1 MSLLST
7 VYRLPSTLLVHL
19 RTPLYRNGYALL
31 LSAAASSGL
40 GMVYWLLAA
49 HFYPAAT
56 VGLNAAAIAA
66 LMLLSG
72 LSQFSLNS
80 ALVRF
85 LPEAGGRAH
94 RFVGFT
100 YLVSLAIAAALG
112 LLFSRGLAWWAPALR
127 SFLEPPI
134 AVLLFTLSIMVWSI
148 FALQDS
154 VLTGLRQTAWVPVE
168 NVLVA
173 VGKIV
178 LLWLFATP
186 FPVYG
191 LFAAWIIPAAVSLLP
206 VNLLLFWRLIPQHAQ
221 NRAGRYRPRL
231 AAELIRY
238 LLGNY
243 VGVLFFLAA
252 TTLLPLLVTNLA
264 GASAN
269 AYFSMP
275 WLIATALQL
284 IAVNLTTSLTVEV
297 THDEQKL
304 SVYCYRIF
312 VQGVRILAP
321 LVLLLL
327 IASTPILRSFGDAY
341 AAEGATLLRLLALAA
356 LPNLLVML
364 YISLARIQNRA
375 GDVMLVQG
383 ALCLLLLGLSYW
395 WLPVYGIKSVGFAAL
410 ISQGVVAALILLTRL
425 RPILSQGR
433 LLNRSNRDGNR

>member
-1 MSLLST
+1 MSILT
-7 VYRLPSTLLVHL
+7 AVYRLPSTVLAHL
-19 RTPLYRNGYALL
+19 RIPLYRNGYALL
-31 LSAAASSGL
+31 LSAGASSGL

-49 HFYPAAT
+49 HFYPVAT

-85 LPEAGGRAH
+85 LPEAGGRAR
-94 RFVGFT
+94 RFVGAT
-100 YLVSLAIAAALG
+100 YLVSMAMAVLLG
-112 LLFSRGLAWWAPALR
+112 LIFSRGVVWWSPALH
-127 SFLEPPI
+127 SFLEPPG
-134 AVLLFTLSIMVWSI
+134 ATLLFTLSIMVWSI

-154 VLTGLRQTAWVPVE
+154 VLTGLRQTTWVPIE

-173 VGKIV
+173 VAKIV
-178 LLWLFATP
+178 LLWLFATV
-186 FPVYG
+186 FPRYG
-191 LFAAWIIPAAVSLLP
+191 LFAAWIIPAAASLLP
-206 VNLLLFWRLIPQHAQ
+206 VNLLLFRRLLPQHAQ
-221 NRAGRYRPRL
+221 NSANRYRPRL
-231 AAELIRY
+231 AAELARY

-243 VGVLFFLAA
+243 VGVLFFLAS

-264 GASAN
+264 GVSAN

-275 WLIATALQL
+275 WLIATGLQL

-297 THDEQKL
+297 THDAQKL
-304 SVYCYRIF
+304 SVYCYRIL
-312 VQGVRILAP
+312 VQGSRILVP

-327 IASTPILRSFGDAY
+327 IGSVSILQSFGPAY
-341 AAEGATLLRLLALAA
+341 ATEGATLLRLLAVAT

-383 ALCLLLLGLSYW
+383 ALCLLLLSLSYL
-395 WLPVYGIKSVGFAAL
+395 WLPSYGITSVGLAVL
-410 ISQGVVAALILLTRL
+410 ISQGSVATFILLTRL
-425 RPILSQGR
+425 RPILRQGR
-433 LLNRSNRDGNR
+433 ILYRSNRDGNR